1 MRIMRGAL
9 VALVILVAAPLASVF
24 VSVTPHALATELTSP
39 ATLDAMR
46 TSLFASLASV
56 AVATLLGVPA
66 GYTLAR
72 TGSVARGIVLGVLAI
87 PLALPPVAS
96 GIAILAFAG
105 TRRGFGGFLE
115 THGVTIVDSLAG
127 VTLAEFFVSG
137 SVVAIAATAAFAD
150 VDRTLEEAA
159 RTLGARTGRVFLT
172 IAIPLAAPGLGA
184 GIVLAWLRAIG
195 EYGATSIV
203 AYHPTSLPIEL
214 VDALSADGIPRALA
228 LTEAFVV
235 LAATVACVATI
246 ARRRLV

>member
-1 MRIMRGAL
+1 MRSAL
-9 VALVILVAAPLASVF
+9 VALLIVVVAPLASVF
-24 VSVTPHALATELTSP
+24 MSVTPAALATELASP
-39 ATLDAMR
+39 ATIDALR
-46 TSLFASLASV
+46 TSLYASLASV
-56 AVATLLGVPA
+56 AIATLLGVPA
-66 GYTLAR
+66 GYALAR
-72 TGSVARGIVLGVLAI
+72 GGAFARGLILGVLAV

-115 THGVTIVDSLAG
+115 AHGVTIVDSLAG
-127 VTLAEFFVSG
+127 VTIAEFFVSG

-150 VDRTLEEAA
+150 VDRSIEEAA
-159 RTLGARTGRVFLT
+159 RTLGAGQRRVFLT
-172 IAIPLAAPGLGA
+172 IAIPLAAPGIGA
-184 GIVLAWLRAIG
+184 GIALAWLRAIG

-235 LAATVACVATI
+235 RAATIAFVATI
-246 ARRRLV
+246 ARRRLA